1 MRDREKLETSLKQVL
16 DIIKHNRKKTE
27 EIKEGL
33 LKNKIMLG
41 ESQKLINGQ
50 IPLEELDAR
59 VLCLLAIETRQSLL
73 DIDDKEKEKLGLT
86 LLEDQISV
94 EHYFSPVEIKKS
106 KTYEE
111 VIEDAITLPYTLHNV
126 TQINPDQY
134 VGIITAQEIKK
145 LFDAGLLEYD
155 FAVQREAK
163 FQRDRKDPNNIIKK
177 VNINPKAVKEISKH
191 IKDGTLISSAL
202 TFNAKLGSS
211 EEGEELLYI
220 SKDRTLTIT
229 AGTEISVLD
238 GFHRVTSVVETLTA
252 FPDLDMNFV
261 INIVNFGQKQA
272 QEFFSQLNSAT
283 PVSQSRLKEMK
294 QARQSDFIAKQL
306 QINSELKGKVSSSEH
321 VSAIQKHLVSFGVL
335 SDAIDE
341 TFNVKNKPEA
351 MEVADYLTEFFDSLL
366 LKNPEAFITEVDKVK
381 ETSLINANQMFYGY
395 VVLAYRMQ
403 QEGIRLTKLQSIIEN
418 IDFNRDNK
426 LWHELGIVEDNGNI
440 KSNAKNRIKQYFK
453 NLNLDEVISRAV

>member
-41 ESQKLINGQ
+41 ESQKMINGQ

-73 DIDDKEKEKLGLT
+73 DLTDKEKEQMKLGL
-86 LLEDQISV
+86 LEDHIGV
-94 EHYFSPVEIKKS
+94 EHYYSPVEIKKS

-111 VIEDAITLPYTLHNV
+111 VIEDAITLPYTLYNV

-220 SKDRTLTIT
+220 AKDRTLTIT

-351 MEVADYLTEFFDSLL
+351 MEVADYLQEFFDALIL
-366 LKNPEAFITEVDKVK
+366 ENKEAFITEVDKVR

-403 QEGIRLTKLQSIIEN
+403 QEGIRLTQLQSIIEN